1 MCCHLNRNERPSRR
15 PRRTSVY
22 EVRHLRMFRPGE
34 SQWWHWSAKSR
45 WSRAGGSDS
54 AVRSMIC
61 LIVGFDL
68 TAADVIT
75 LVLAGGH

>member
-54 AVRSMIC
+54 AFRSMIC
-61 LIVGFDL
+61 PTIGYWTRLED
-68 TAADVIT
+68 T
-75 LVLAGGH
+75 LRRLSWV